1 MAINPNYPPSGSTP
15 ITQKNRKPFQ
25 DAPNPFAPKT
35 PDLSNDQ
42 SAAFSLTKPSEVP
55 ANPSR
60 DNAQPFN
67 LTPFTFAVAEKVA
80 TAANERM
87 LSYDVMGQALKGKT
101 PMEYFDELENKVID
115 VTTTNENKT
124 NDIKKLEDDIKNLR
138 PPQADDSAYR
148 AAMDAF
154 NNLATQAPMAPTLER
169 LNVSDTDKIMLG
181 FALLTGANPNDAI
194 GNFIKVKQGFVDQSN
209 EQAMGQYKLDTTNFG
224 NQIDAA
230 GTRLTN
236 ERQSLNDT
244 QQSLNNQY
252 NTRLD
257 AMNSAANRLAL
268 NGRTEEANIQ
278 DGMYKASMAVNRK
291 YIAQGIY
298 TQADYNKDAQAAID
312 NGFDPERMIWPPIN
326 VPTAAK
332 SNMDFDNALNQ
343 DKFDLSVVK
352 QEDLN
357 AFRSLGLLER
367 SRQFDDKLKQGAA
380 QFKAKFGFDMS
391 KEQFKQW
398 ATKQML
404 GLRQQGIDIQMLNTE
419 IAGDNSALS
428 GAKTL
433 GDLQGQITEKTRRW
447 SEEEDPI
454 KKQVLFDELETLK
467 KQRANVKK
475 ALEVRPTGKAASVRT
490 SNPGAMWLSPLA
502 KKWGASGKQNLNDG
516 TGQGNNIAVFPNA
529 LNGFAAQFDL
539 LNQNYTG
546 KSLRQAINT
555 WSGGNNVNEYLAHI
569 QQETGMNPETF
580 LSRELLA
587 GEGGLMLVKAMAK
600 HEAGGNYPVSDDVI
614 RAAQPLGI
622 SGKPD
627 GKQESAPSVIAGAG
641 QTKNPSVKVVID
653 GKGGSPTPNPPTP
666 TKPPGT
672 SPNAGKGQPEKGG
685 KPVPNKVNIP
695 GTNITKSK

>member
-1 MAINPNYPPSGSTP
+1 MNEPILNSGFP
-15 ITQKNRKPFQ
+15 QVAPEPKPF
-25 DAPNPFAPKT
+25 
-35 PDLSNDQ
+35 
-42 SAAFSLTKPSEVP
+42 SLYDKPSEVAP
-55 ANPSR
+55 NPSR
-60 DNAQPFN
+60 DNAQPFK

-101 PMEYFDELENKVID
+101 PMEYFDELGAKAED
-115 VTTTNENKT
+115 VGTTNDKYNTEIERL
-124 NDIKKLEDDIKNLR
+124 NDEIRRLK
-138 PPQADDSAYR
+138 PQQADDTGYR

-154 NNLATQAPMAPTLER
+154 NNLAAQAPMAPTLER

-194 GNFIKVKQGFVDQSN
+194 GNFIKVKQGFVDQNN
-209 EQAMGQYKLDTTNFG
+209 EQAMGQYKLDASNFG
-224 NQIDAA
+224 NQMDAA

-268 NGRTEEANIQ
+268 NGRTEEANQ
-278 DGMYKASMAVNRK
+278 LRGQHNASMAVQRK

-312 NGFDPERMIWPPIN
+312 NGFDPAQMIWPPIN
-326 VPTAAK
+326 VPTATK

-433 GDLQGQITEKTRRW
+433 GDLQSQITEKTRKW

-454 KKQVLFDELETLK
+454 KKQTLFDELETLK
-467 KQRANVKK
+467 KQKKNVQK
-475 ALEVRPTGKAASVRT
+475 ALEIRPTGKVASVRT
-490 SNPGAMWLSPLA
+490 SNPGAMRISPLA

-539 LNQNYTG
+539 LNKNYTG

-555 WSGGNNVNEYLAHI
+555 WSGGNNVNEYLSHI
-569 QQETGMNPETF
+569 QRETGLNPETF
-580 LSRELLA
+580 LSRELIA
-587 GEGGLMLVKAMAK
+587 GEDGIKLVKAMAK
-600 HEAGGNYPVSDDVI
+600 HEAGGDYPVPDDVI

-641 QTKNPSVKVVID
+641 QTKNLSVKVVID
-653 GKGGSPTPNPPTP
+653 GKGGSPTPKPQPKP
-666 TKPPGT
+666 KPPGT
-672 SPNAGKGQPEKGG
+672 SPNAGKRQVGKDGMVTTDKGRF
-685 KPVPNKVNIP
+685 KKR
-695 GTNITKSK
+695 TQ

>member
-1 MAINPNYPPSGSTP
+1 MVLDYGSGFLSPTFGE
-15 ITQKNRKPFQ
+15 RKPVDQ
-25 DAPNPFAPKT
+25 AGNPVAKPPVAPEPK
-35 PDLSNDQ
+35 P
-42 SAAFSLTKPSEVP
+42 FSLYDKPSEVQ

-101 PMEYFDELENKVID
+101 PMEYFDELGAKAED
-115 VTTTNENKT
+115 VGTTNDKYNTEIERL
-124 NDIKKLEDDIKNLR
+124 NDEIRRLK
-138 PPQADDSAYR
+138 PQQADDTGYR

-154 NNLATQAPMAPTLER
+154 NNLASQAPLSPTLER

-194 GNFIKVKQGFVDQSN
+194 GNFIKVKQGFVDQN
-209 EQAMGQYKLDTTNFG
+209 NDQLMGQYKLDATNFN

-236 ERQSLNDT
+236 ERQLLNDT
-244 QQSLNNQY
+244 QQSMDRQY
-252 NTRLD
+252 NDTLD
-257 AMNSAANRLAL
+257 SLGQQVTQLMAT
-268 NGRTEEANIQ
+268 GRAQEANGIRESYQ
-278 DGMYKASMAVNRK
+278 ASQLIKNAVAMK
-291 YIAQGIY
+291 GSFD
-298 TQADYNKDAQAAID
+298 QADKDRYIGELTRAGID
-312 NGFDPERMIWPPIN
+312 PATVIFPPFG
-326 VPTAAK
+326 TTSAK
-332 SNMDFDNALNQ
+332 ANMDFDNALNQ

-367 SRQFDDKLKQGAA
+367 SRQFDEKLKQGAK
-380 QFKAKFGFDMS
+380 QWKEKYGFDMS

-404 GLRQQGIDIQMLNTE
+404 GIRQQGIDIQMLNTE
-419 IAGDNSALS
+419 IASDNSALS

-433 GDLQGQITEKTRRW
+433 GDLQGQITEKTRKW
-447 SEEEDPI
+447 AEEEDPI
-454 KKQVLFDELETLK
+454 KKQSLFDELETLK
-467 KQRANVKK
+467 KQKKNVQK

-502 KKWGASGKQNLNDG
+502 KKWGASGKQSLNDG
-516 TGQGNNIAVFPNA
+516 TGQGNNVAVFPNA

-539 LNQNYTG
+539 LNRNYTG

-555 WSGGNNVNEYLAHI
+555 WSGGNNVNEYLSLI
-569 QQETGMNPETF
+569 RRETGLNPETF

-587 GEGGLMLVKAMAK
+587 GEDGIKLVKAMAK
-600 HEAGGNYPVSDDVI
+600 HEAGGDYPVSDDVI

-622 SGKPD
+622 SGKPE
-627 GKQESAPSVIAGAG
+627 GKQESPPSVIARAG
-641 QTKNPSVKVVID
+641 QKKNPGVKVVID
-653 GKGGSPTPNPPTP
+653 GKGGSPTQNQPATQ
-666 TKPPGT
+666 KPAE
-672 SPNAGKGQPEKGG
+672 SKLDAKKGQNSDGMIQTSKSRF
-685 KPVPNKVNIP
+685 KKNKR
-695 GTNITKSK
+695 